1 MVKLHVTEIQ
11 SKMSLCRDSG
21 AHLSTLLS
29 VEVKILHMKHLTD
42 DVTSK
47 HDSVLMNGARGKV
60 LFLVSAFLASCILS
74 ADAPKDAK
82 AE

>member
-11 SKMSLCRDSG
+11 SKMSLCRDGG
-21 AHLSTLLS
+21 AHLSTPLS
-29 VEVKILHMKHLTD
+29 VEVIILHMKHLTD

-60 LFLVSAFLASCILS
+60 LFLVSAFLAS
-74 ADAPKDAK
+74 
-82 AE
+82 

>member
-1 MVKLHVTEIQ
+1 
-11 SKMSLCRDSG
+11 MSLCRDSG

-29 VEVKILHMKHLTD
+29 VEVMILHMKHLTD

>member
-11 SKMSLCRDSG
+11 SMLSLCMDSG

-29 VEVKILHMKHLTD
+29 VEVMILHMKHLTD